1 MAKKSKQWPFYE
13 QVMWYC
19 LIVGAFFTIVAVI
32 PVIPWRYSRVD
43 TNVGNRFVMER
54 YYYITGPTNNLG
66 KAEGWLSLRKKMQRK
81 TEEFGRP
88 SPLTALLGTVSAGVG
103 VGGAATGCMMWD
115 VCKNHVADRFIMYG
129 SIGYCGIFCIILTL
143 LGAGLGVCSAVFQG
157 FEIDAA
163 LKGKTTKKKKKDEE
177 CMEPVTKTMT
187 LAILSFMFTGGST
200 TMYVC
205 YLGSMLKGFQRTA
218 YYPFAGSHAGPFI
231 GGMGSFG
238 IFIGMC
244 VAINRAYKCMAKKDD
259 DDDDAM
265 PMWDPNGGGDPYAQG
280 GYNPYAQGG
289 YGAPPGGQQQWGPP
303 QGAGG
308 AYGQGQQW

>member
-19 LIVGAFFTIVAVI
+19 IVVGSFFTLVAVI

-54 YYYITGPTNNLG
+54 YYYITGATNNLG
-66 KAEGWLSLRKKMQRK
+66 KSQGWLSLRMKMQRK

-88 SPLTALLGTVSAGVG
+88 SPLTALLGTVASGTG
-103 VGGAATGCMMWD
+103 IGGAATGCMMWM
-115 VCKNHVADRFIMYG
+115 VCKNHVAERFIMYG
-129 SIGYCGIFCIILTL
+129 SIGYLGITCMVFTA
-143 LGAGLGVCSAVFQG
+143 LGAGLGVGAAVFQG
-157 FEIDAA
+157 FEINDEM
-163 LKGKTTKKKKKDEE
+163 KGKKKKKKKDEE

-187 LAILSFMFTGGST
+187 LAILSFIFTAGST

-205 YLGSMLKGFQRTA
+205 YLGNALKGFQRTA
-218 YYPFAGSHAGPFI
+218 YYPFAGSHVAPFI
-231 GGMGSFG
+231 GGFGAFG

-244 VAINRAYKCMAKKDD
+244 IAINRAYKCMSKKDVD
-259 DDDDAM
+259 DDAAM
-265 PMWDPNGGGDPYAQG
+265 PMWDPNGGAGDPYAQG

-289 YGAPPGGQQQWGPP
+289 YGAPPGGGYGQQQQW
-303 QGAGG
+303 
-308 AYGQGQQW
+308 